1 MTGAGGQAAG
11 LSPGDEAAIRGVIDA
26 YQRTWN
32 TSDLDGMGRLYSPDV
47 HWVNVKGMHWRGFQ
61 EVDRAHRV
69 FFDIMFRGVSNT
81 LEGIDSI
88 TPIAPSVAVAVVVWQ
103 MGAYRTPDGY
113 AAPAGRNRMTLVLT
127 RRSDGWKIAHGHNIA
142 IDEQAQPNDPIRGTL
157 RPSGG

>member
-1 MTGAGGQAAG
+1 MQGTAA
-11 LSPGDEAAIRGVIDA
+11 LSDINAITAAVRAYEAH
-26 YQRTWN
+26 WN
-32 TSDLDGMGRLYSPDV
+32 VGDLDAMAKLYAPDV
-47 HWVNVKGMHWRGFQ
+47 HWVNVKGMHLRGFQ